1 MSNKHCGPDIIKYF
15 VVEPST
21 GGSLTGSTSDFFVC
35 SGTTFLKTISGCTD
49 NVNLNDTI
57 FYNSGEVFF
66 NGIITACTG
75 VHTSNIYGCSP
86 ITIHNDLLPVTDGD
100 LDLGSTTKRF
110 RDVNTISGT
119 STVWTVTN
127 KIITPEIDLGLD
139 SLGNNRVINANNSVI
154 QNDILNGGIF

>member
-1 MSNKHCGPDIIKYF
+1 MSSCDNSNIKKNYI
-15 VVEPST
+15 VTGVEQDVLSAC
-21 GGSLTGSTSDFFVC
+21 TSFYTNEINSC
-35 SGTTFLKTISGCTD
+35 SGNTI
-49 NVNLNDTI
+49 NVNSSILNADNI
-57 FYNSGEVFF
+57 NLSGQLTVCE
-66 NGIITACTG
+66 GIY
-75 VHTSNIYGCSP
+75 TSNLYGCSP

-119 STVWTVTN
+119 STVWAVTN

-154 QNDILNGGIF
+154 QNDILNGGVF